1 MCGLENGRRDGV
13 TFAAVTCASRTDWA
27 VVASRRPGADV
38 ARFLEDILDDDDVG
52 ANTRAIDQRRTLLVT
67 TTDAPRVDMNRHDV
81 NTNAA
86 AVRIPLRDVLD
97 AVRSVVASLA
107 GRDVSADEPL
117 MDAGLDSLTAVDA
130 RAEVSKTF
138 NVTLPATA
146 LFDYPTAE
154 ALATRVWGELA
165 PAAGA
170 GGARA
175 SGRPRKRERGRRRRR
190 RRGRR
195 VLVRRRRGSPRRRA
209 RSHDTAASVGRRDR
223 ARPRRPP
230 RRVRFVSRVA
240 RDVRQRRVRAQSDGS
255 VRRRRSTASRARCHL
270 HLRAPPR
277 IGRRR
282 NGWKTCVSWHRHG
295 RVRRRREQRLR
306 RHLEAS
312 RRTRSVVALRAR
324 RRRELRQRRPR
335 PRVVHVRADR
345 SVDRDRH
352 RVLVVARR
360 GEDRVR

>member
-117 MDAGLDSLTAVDA
+117 MDAGAGLAHRRRRARGGVQNVQRDAPRDGAVRLPDRGGARDA
-130 RAEVSKTF
+130 RVGRIGA
-138 NVTLPATA
+138 
-146 LFDYPTAE
+146 
-154 ALATRVWGELA
+154 
-165 PAAGA
+165 AAGA

-195 VLVRRRRGSPRRRA
+195 VLVRRRRGSPTTPSAFARYRRIGGTSRPRASAASSPPRSVRFSRRPRRSTTTRA
-209 RSHDTAASVGRRDR
+209 RSV
-223 ARPRRPP
+223 
-230 RRVRFVSRVA
+230 
-240 RDVRQRRVRAQSDGS
+240 
-255 VRRRRSTASRARCHL
+255 
-270 HLRAPPR
+270 
-277 IGRRR
+277 
-282 NGWKTCVSWHRHG
+282 
-295 RVRRRREQRLR
+295 
-306 RHLEAS
+306 
-312 RRTRSVVALRAR
+312 
-324 RRRELRQRRPR
+324 
-335 PRVVHVRADR
+335 
-345 SVDRDRH
+345 
-352 RVLVVARR
+352 
-360 GEDRVR
+360 